1 MGRFKV
7 KDGGSDEDRPPKNY
21 FVFVEDNTDA
31 KRQINLI
38 FPRATVFEYFVILA
52 EVTRVEV
59 IENQIIEILKGNPE
73 LFDKIIQNALAEK
86 SIQRKLTAKDI
97 GNFRVLPEHFGGK
110 DYRQ

>member
-1 MGRFKV
+1 MGRFIV

-21 FVFVEDNTDA
+21 FVFIEDSTDA

-38 FPRATVFEYFVILA
+38 FPRATVFEYFVKLA

-59 IENQIIEILKGNPE
+59 VENQIIEILKGNTE
-73 LFDKIIQNALAEK
+73 IFDKIIQNAMADK
-86 SIQRKLTAKDI
+86 SIQTKLAAKDI
-97 GNFRVLPEHFGGK
+97 GNFKVLPEQFGGK